1 VGGLTQAQ
9 LAALQ
14 QNQGSRNDCAE
25 CAIAASLNLLFGGSV
40 RGGDVAA
47 AADQVTAQDP
57 NRFGV
62 SVPLPWKGLRW
73 APNGMTTPWQQA
85 NIVNGIARQG
95 GLPLSASV
103 AHPAT
108 DELVRLLGQPGT
120 AVVVTLGWSRDDI
133 PQIAAG
139 SGPSQPLGDG
149 STFTLDLP
157 LGLEVEVPVS
167 AHAMLLA
174 AHDPTHVDSNG
185 DPAPWGFVN
194 SWTDGASPTNPN
206 GATEI
211 YWMSDADF
219 QQAYS
224 FPVVGNAVVITRES
238 APVETASVPTA
249 APAPTPD
256 PGPTATP
263 TPEPHTR

>member
-25 CAIAASLNLLFGGSV
+25 YAIAASLNLLFGGSV

-95 GLPLSASV
+95 ALPLHATV
-103 AHPAT
+103 AHPPME
-108 DELVRLLGQPGT
+108 ELVRLLGQPDT
-120 AVVVTLGWSRDDI
+120 AVVVTLGWNRDHI
-133 PQIAAG
+133 PQLAIG
-139 SGPSQPLGDG
+139 DGPSQPMSGDPG
-149 STFTLDLP
+149 FWSVDLP
-157 LGLEVEVPVS
+157 LGVKAEMPAVS

-174 AHDPTHVDSNG
+174 AHDPTHLDQNG
-185 DPAPWGFVN
+185 NPAPWGFVN
-194 SWTDGASPTNPN
+194 SWADGASPTSPG

-219 QQAYS
+219 RQAYD
-224 FPVVGNAVVITRES
+224 FPLVGNAVVIAKGS
-238 APVETASVPTA
+238 APA
-249 APAPTPD
+249 AAL
-256 PGPTATP
+256 TATPVP
-263 TPEPHTR
+263 TPEPAPRPEGTATGR